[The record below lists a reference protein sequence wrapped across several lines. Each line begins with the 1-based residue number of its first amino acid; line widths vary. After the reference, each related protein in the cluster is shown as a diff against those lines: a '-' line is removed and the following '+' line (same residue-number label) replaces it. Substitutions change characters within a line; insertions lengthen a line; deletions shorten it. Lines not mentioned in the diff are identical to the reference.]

1 MLGYSYS
8 CRCPEGSSGMG
19 NGGQQLMMMGYP
31 NGYPDCNGDV
41 NECAVRPRPLVC
53 FASMRV
59 SHTGNLVAGVPRQ
72 CAELPLPGDSSH
84 RR

>member
-53 FASMRV
+53 FCEINESF
-59 SHTGNLVAGVPRQ
+59 
-72 CAELPLPGDSSH
+72 SH
-84 RR
+84 RQTV

>member
-53 FASMRV
+53 FA
-59 SHTGNLVAGVPRQ
+59 
-72 CAELPLPGDSSH
+72 E
-84 RR
+84 